1 MAQIPL
7 DLAPETATGF
17 DSFFITDTNR
27 ITVTALKAWPDWPA
41 PILLL
46 LGPQGTGKTH
56 LGQAWQ
62 ALSHGLLADDAEKI
76 DEVTLFSQMNQA
88 LNGEV
93 SGMLLTSSK
102 PLSEWGV
109 QMPDLNSRLLS
120 TPVMKM
126 DDYDEAALEPILRQ
140 LFEARGRM
148 ITKDLVD
155 YILKYQDRNVGS
167 LRKLVRIL
175 DEAAL
180 ADNADLTKHFASHAL
195 PELLEGDLFA
205 RPVKE

>member
-1 MAQIPL
+1 MTQIPF
-7 DLAPETATGF
+7 DLAPKTGSGF

-46 LGPQGTGKTH
+46 LGPKGTGKTH

-62 ALSHGLLADDAEKI
+62 ALSHGLLADDADQAE
-76 DEVTLFSQMNQA
+76 EAALFAQMNQA
-88 LNGEV
+88 LNGDV

-102 PLSEWGV
+102 PLSNWGV
-109 QMPDLNSRLLS
+109 KMPDLNSRLRS

-140 LFEARGRM
+140 LFEARGRV

-155 YILKYQDRNVGS
+155 YILKYQDRDVGS
-167 LRKLVRIL
+167 LRKLVQIM

-180 ADNADLTKHFASHAL
+180 AENADLTKHFAIHRL

-205 RPVKE
+205 SPVEK